1 MCRPITYLEDV
12 STSGLPHAEPHNVH
26 HTSSSCDDLGPH
38 VRELSDEPRAG
49 RTDAHTMHD
58 SHLQSTG
65 WTLISRELRTGLA
78 EGVGHQLTTV
88 DAGNT
93 AQVSGQAGQ

>member
-12 STSGLPHAEPHNVH
+12 STSGLPHAEPHHVH

-49 RTDAHTMHD
+49 RTDLCD
-58 SHLQSTG
+58 SMGHST
-65 WTLISRELRTGLA
+65 IGLLPLDLWA
-78 EGVGHQLTTV
+78 
-88 DAGNT
+88 
-93 AQVSGQAGQ
+93 

>member
-1 MCRPITYLEDV
+1 MHR
-12 STSGLPHAEPHNVH
+12 
-26 HTSSSCDDLGPH
+26 TSSSCDDLGPH
-38 VRELSDEPRAG
+38 IRELSDEPRAG
-49 RTDAHTMHD
+49 RTHAHTMHD

-65 WTLISRELRTGLA
+65 WTRISCELRTGLA

-88 DAGNT
+88 DTGNT

>member
-12 STSGLPHAEPHNVH
+12 STSGLPHAEPHHVH

-58 SHLQSTG
+58 SHIRAQGGHSYPV
-65 WTLISRELRTGLA
+65 SSGLA
-78 EGVGHQLTTV
+78 WLREWAT
-88 DAGNT
+88 N
-93 AQVSGQAGQ
+93 